1 MSVTAFD
8 VALLVEHLLRR
19 DAVAA
24 RELCV
29 DLFGR
34 GIPIATV
41 FAELIGPAQV
51 HIGELWHRNEVSV
64 ADEHI
69 ATAIAE
75 QLLATLTPMR
85 PPGRERPHVALG
97 CAEGEWHSFAARLVG
112 EALRAEGLHI
122 SFLGPSMPARQ
133 LKAFIEQVHPDVV
146 AVSCS
151 TALSLDGVVSY
162 VHVAHDAGVPVL
174 AGGRAVSTVRRAR
187 TLGADLWAAQP
198 SGAVDLLLQD
208 LPEDLIDPT
217 ADTGGAMA
225 IGLDRTR
232 WVEQALT
239 SLAALYPGIASYTP
253 DQLDRTRE
261 DFDHIISFVQA
272 ATLVD
277 DDELFFEFILWLTT
291 LLDARGVPP
300 VAIAL
305 SLRALREAS
314 SASAAVSQMLASAEV
329 AVGR

>member
-1 MSVTAFD
+1 MPVTAFD

-24 RELCV
+24 RDLCL
-29 DLFGR
+29 DLLDR
-34 GIPIATV
+34 GIPVTTV
-41 FAELIGPAQV
+41 FADLIGSAQEHV
-51 HIGELWHRNEVSV
+51 GELWHRNEVSV

-75 QLLATLTPMR
+75 QLLATLTSMR
-85 PPGRERPHVALG
+85 PPDRERPHVAIG
-97 CAEGEWHSFAARLVG
+97 CAEGEWHTFAARLVG
-112 EALRAEGLHI
+112 EALRAEGLHV
-122 SFLGPSMPARQ
+122 SFLGPSMPARH
-133 LKAFIEQVHPDVV
+133 LKAFIEQAHPDVL

-174 AGGRAVSTVRRAR
+174 AGGRAISTARRAR
-187 TLGADLWAAQP
+187 TLGADLWAVEPA
-198 SGAVDLLLQD
+198 GAVELLLQD

-225 IGLDRTR
+225 VGLDRTR

-239 SLAALYPGIASYTP
+239 ALAALYPGIASYTP
-253 DQLDRTRE
+253 DQVDRTRE

-272 ATLVD
+272 ATLVA
-277 DDELFFEFILWLTT
+277 DDELFFEFVLWLTT
-291 LLDARGVPP
+291 LLDARGVPA

-314 SASAAVSQMLASAEV
+314 SANAAVSQLLTSAEV
-329 AVGR
+329 AVRR